1 MSHTDSTQSHWAHWF
16 VEIMYFIS
24 YPLPMTHMIIG
35 YSGLALSLY
44 LTLVQGHGAAPIT
57 VKDKQNIF
65 YCVLVQDERLWHIG
79 ISEPVHTNNFILLL
93 SVCGMKSNAGGVI
106 ADTIQMV
113 FGFVSIT

>member
-1 MSHTDSTQSHWAHWF
+1 MQSMTVMYQRSTLSYGKGWKNMSQTGSTQSHWAQLF

-44 LTLVQGHGAAPIT
+44 ITLVQGHRAAPIT

-65 YCVLVQDERLWHIG
+65 YCVLVQDERL
-79 ISEPVHTNNFILLL
+79 
-93 SVCGMKSNAGGVI
+93 
-106 ADTIQMV
+106 
-113 FGFVSIT
+113 